1 MKEQSDQGL
10 HCHSI
15 CIIWMKE
22 QSDQGLHCFPFH
34 EGAVWSQ
41 STLFAHFVCIRE
53 HSVCIVWIKEQS
65 DQGLHC
71 LPFRLDEGAVWSG
84 STLFAFL
91 FASFGQRSNLIRVYT
106 VCHSVCIVW
115 WRSSLIWVYPVCHS
129 IRIVLMKEQC
139 DQGLHC
145 LPFRLHH
152 LDEGVVWSGSPLSF
166 YLHRLDEGTVR
177 SGSTLFAI
185 PFASFGWLSSL
196 IRVYTVYHS
205 ICTIRMK
212 EQSDQGLHYLP
223 FRLHRLDEGVVW
235 SGSTLSF
242 RLHRLDEGAVWS
254 GSTLFAIPF
263 ASFGWMSSLIRVYTV
278 CHSFCTVWMN
288 GAVWSESTLFAIPFT
303 SFGWRSS
310 LIRVYS
316 VIPFASFGWR
326 SSLIR
331 VYTVCH
337 SMKEQSD
344 QSLHCLPLRL
354 HEGAFRLHRLDK
366 GAVWSGST
374 LFAIPFASF
383 GWRSSLIRV
392 YTVCH
397 SICIFLDEGAVWSG
411 STLPFCLDEGAV
423 WSGST
428 LFAIPWRSSLIRVY
442 TVCHFVCMK
451 EHSVC
456 IVWIK
461 EQSDQGLHC
470 LPFRLDEG
478 AVWSGSTL
486 FAFPFA

>member
-1 MKEQSDQGL
+1 MSICHFVCIFWMKEQSYSVYTVWHSVCIVWIKEQSDQDLHCLPFRLHLLDEEAAWSGSTLFATPFASFGWRSSLIRVYTVCHSICIVWMKEQSDQGL

-22 QSDQGLHCFPFH
+22 QSDQGLHCLPFH
-34 EGAVWSQ
+34 EGAVWSE

-145 LPFRLHH
+145 LPFRLHR

-166 YLHRLDEGTVR
+166 YLHRLDEGTVW

-235 SGSTLSF
+235 SGFRLSF
-242 RLHRLDEGAVWS
+242 RLHGLDEGAVWS
-254 GSTLFAIPF
+254 GSTIFAIPF

-278 CHSFCTVWMN
+278 CHSVCTVWMN
-288 GAVWSESTLFAIPFT
+288 GAVWSESTLFAIPF
-303 SFGWRSS
+303 
-310 LIRVYS
+310 
-316 VIPFASFGWR
+316 A
-326 SSLIR
+326 
-331 VYTVCH
+331 
-337 SMKEQSD
+337 
-344 QSLHCLPLRL
+344 
-354 HEGAFRLHRLDK
+354 
-366 GAVWSGST
+366 SGS
-374 LFAIPFASF
+374 
-383 GWRSSLIRV
+383 
-392 YTVCH
+392 
-397 SICIFLDEGAVWSG
+397 AVAQW
-411 STLPFCLDEGAV
+411 
-423 WSGST
+423 
-428 LFAIPWRSSLIRVY
+428 
-442 TVCHFVCMK
+442 
-451 EHSVC
+451 
-456 IVWIK
+456 
-461 EQSDQGLHC
+461 
-470 LPFRLDEG
+470 
-478 AVWSGSTL
+478 
-486 FAFPFA
+486 